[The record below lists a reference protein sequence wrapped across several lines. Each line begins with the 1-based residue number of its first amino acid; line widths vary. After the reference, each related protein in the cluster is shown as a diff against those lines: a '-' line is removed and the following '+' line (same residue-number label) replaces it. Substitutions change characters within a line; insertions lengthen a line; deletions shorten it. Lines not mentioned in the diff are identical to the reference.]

1 MTPLSDRAAVLL
13 IVLALGLC
21 FALAFWAARLSGPA
35 APPLQW
41 REAPAQ
47 PTSPAR
53 STQGSLL

>member
-41 REAPAQ
+41 REAPAR
-47 PTSPAR
+47 PAIPAR
-53 STQGSLL
+53 PASGSLL